1 MMLVCKIKFRVLIIF
16 SYLILIA
23 NISASDDPK
32 FVGTFQQ
39 GGLVL
44 GQLAEGE
51 TVSYKGKSLKIN
63 NKNQFLLGFGRNE
76 PYEVEIT
83 VHDQL
88 GERNIILNIAARDYA
103 IQKIEGVPQKTVNPS
118 KEHLNRIQQDAASVR
133 KARRLISNQDDFTAG
148 FIEPSSGPITGVYG
162 SQRFYN
168 GVPKSPHYGIDYAAP
183 IGTPVIAPAGGIIT
197 LVHNDMFYSGG
208 TLILDHG
215 HGLSSTFLH
224 LSQIL
229 VTQGQR
235 VTPGMVI
242 AKIGAS
248 GRATGPHLTS
258 APLCRLRARC
268 SSAPSLPVR
277 RRGRWSSRKGTAGS
291 RAIREH
297 E

>member
-16 SYLILIA
+16 SCLILTA

-76 PYEVEIT
+76 PSEVEIT

-88 GERNIILNIAARDYA
+88 GERNIVLNIAARDYA

-133 KARRLISNQDDFTAG
+133 QARRLISNQDDFTAG

-183 IGTPVIAPAGGIIT
+183 TGAPVIAPAGGIIT

-229 VTQGQR
+229 VAQGQR
-235 VTPGMVI
+235 VTQGMLI

-248 GRATGPHLTS
+248 GRATGPHLDWRMNWLDQRIDPQLVLQT
-258 APLCRLRARC
+258 
-268 SSAPSLPVR
+268 LPVQ
-277 RRGRWSSRKGTAGS
+277 K
-291 RAIREH
+291 
-297 E
+297 

>member
-1 MMLVCKIKFRVLIIF
+1 MLVCKIKFRVLIIF

-76 PYEVEIT
+76 PSEVEIT

-248 GRATGPHLTS
+248 GRATGPHLDWRMNWLDQRIDPQLVLQT
-258 APLCRLRARC
+258 
-268 SSAPSLPVR
+268 LPVQ
-277 RRGRWSSRKGTAGS
+277 K
-291 RAIREH
+291 
-297 E
+297 

>member
-1 MMLVCKIKFRVLIIF
+1 MLVCKIKFRVLTIF
-16 SYLILIA
+16 SCLILSA

-76 PYEVEIT
+76 PSEVEIT

-88 GERNIILNIAARDYA
+88 GERNIVLNIAARDYV

-133 KARRLISNQDDFTAG
+133 QARRLISNQDDFTAG

-183 IGTPVIAPAGGIIT
+183 TGAPVIAPAGGIIT

-229 VTQGQR
+229 VAQGQR
-235 VTPGMVI
+235 VTPGMLI

-248 GRATGPHLTS
+248 GRATGPHLDWRMNWLDQRIDPQLVLQT
-258 APLCRLRARC
+258 
-268 SSAPSLPVR
+268 LPVQ
-277 RRGRWSSRKGTAGS
+277 K
-291 RAIREH
+291 
-297 E
+297 

>member
-16 SYLILIA
+16 SCLILIA

-76 PYEVEIT
+76 PSEVEIT

-88 GERNIILNIAARDYA
+88 GERNIVLNIAARDYA

-248 GRATGPHLTS
+248 GRATGPHLDWRMNWLDQRIDPQLVLQT
-258 APLCRLRARC
+258 
-268 SSAPSLPVR
+268 LPVQ
-277 RRGRWSSRKGTAGS
+277 K
-291 RAIREH
+291 
-297 E
+297 

>member
-76 PYEVEIT
+76 PSEVEIT

-103 IQKIEGVPQKTVNPS
+103 IQKIEGVSQKTVNPS

-248 GRATGPHLTS
+248 GRATGPHLDWRMNWLDQRID
-258 APLCRLRARC
+258 PQLVLRT
-268 SSAPSLPVR
+268 LPVQ
-277 RRGRWSSRKGTAGS
+277 K
-291 RAIREH
+291 
-297 E
+297 

>member
-1 MMLVCKIKFRVLIIF
+1 MMLVCKIKFRVLTIF
-16 SYLILIA
+16 SCFILSA

-32 FVGTFQQ
+32 FVGTFEQ

-76 PYEVEIT
+76 SSKVEIT

-88 GERNIILNIAARDYA
+88 GQRNIVLNIAARDYA

-133 KARRLISNQDDFTAG
+133 QARRLISNQDDFTAG

-183 IGTPVIAPAGGIIT
+183 TGAPVIAPAGGIIT

-229 VTQGQR
+229 VAQGQR

-248 GRATGPHLTS
+248 GRATGPHLDWRMNWLDQRIDPQLVLQT
-258 APLCRLRARC
+258 
-268 SSAPSLPVR
+268 LPVQ
-277 RRGRWSSRKGTAGS
+277 K
-291 RAIREH
+291 
-297 E
+297 

>member
-1 MMLVCKIKFRVLIIF
+1 MLVCKIKFRVLIIF

-76 PYEVEIT
+76 PSEVEIT

-88 GERNIILNIAARDYA
+88 GERNISLNIAARDYA

-248 GRATGPHLTS
+248 GRATGPHLDWRMNWLDQRIDPQLVLQT
-258 APLCRLRARC
+258 
-268 SSAPSLPVR
+268 LPVQ
-277 RRGRWSSRKGTAGS
+277 K
-291 RAIREH
+291 
-297 E
+297 

>member
-1 MMLVCKIKFRVLIIF
+1 MMLVCKIKFRVLTIF
-16 SYLILIA
+16 SSLILSA

-32 FVGTFQQ
+32 FVGTFEQ

-76 PYEVEIT
+76 PSEVEIT

-88 GERNIILNIAARDYA
+88 GERNIVLNIAARDYA

-133 KARRLISNQDDFTAG
+133 QARRLISNQDDFTAG

-183 IGTPVIAPAGGIIT
+183 TGAPVIAPAAGIIT
-197 LVHNDMFYSGG
+197 LVHSDMFYSGG

-229 VTQGQR
+229 VAQGQR
-235 VTPGMVI
+235 VTPGMLI

-248 GRATGPHLTS
+248 GRATGPHLDWRMNWLDQRIDPQLVLQT
-258 APLCRLRARC
+258 
-268 SSAPSLPVR
+268 LPVQ
-277 RRGRWSSRKGTAGS
+277 K
-291 RAIREH
+291 
-297 E
+297 

>member
-16 SYLILIA
+16 SCLILTA

-76 PYEVEIT
+76 PHEVEIT

-133 KARRLISNQDDFTAG
+133 QARRLISNQDDFTAG

-183 IGTPVIAPAGGIIT
+183 TGAPVIAPAGGIIT

-248 GRATGPHLTS
+248 GRATGPHLDWRMNWLDQRIDPQLVLQT
-258 APLCRLRARC
+258 
-268 SSAPSLPVR
+268 LPVQ
-277 RRGRWSSRKGTAGS
+277 K
-291 RAIREH
+291 
-297 E
+297 

>member
-76 PYEVEIT
+76 PSEVEIT

-197 LVHNDMFYSGG
+197 LVHNDMFCSGG

-248 GRATGPHLTS
+248 GRATGPHLDWRMNWLDQRIDPQLVLQT
-258 APLCRLRARC
+258 
-268 SSAPSLPVR
+268 LPVQ
-277 RRGRWSSRKGTAGS
+277 K
-291 RAIREH
+291 
-297 E
+297 

>member
-1 MMLVCKIKFRVLIIF
+1 M
-16 SYLILIA
+16 
-23 NISASDDPK
+23 
-32 FVGTFQQ
+32 
-39 GGLVL
+39 
-44 GQLAEGE
+44 
-51 TVSYKGKSLKIN
+51 
-63 NKNQFLLGFGRNE
+63 
-76 PYEVEIT
+76 
-83 VHDQL
+83 
-88 GERNIILNIAARDYA
+88 NIAARDYV

-133 KARRLISNQDDFTAG
+133 QARRLISNQDDFTAG

-183 IGTPVIAPAGGIIT
+183 TGAPVIAPAGGIIT

-229 VTQGQR
+229 VAQGQR

-248 GRATGPHLTS
+248 GRATGPHLDWRMNWLDQRIDPQLVLQT
-258 APLCRLRARC
+258 
-268 SSAPSLPVR
+268 LPVQ
-277 RRGRWSSRKGTAGS
+277 K
-291 RAIREH
+291 
-297 E
+297 

>member
-1 MMLVCKIKFRVLIIF
+1 MLVHQTKFRVLFIV
-16 SYLILIA
+16 SCLILSA
-23 NISASDDPK
+23 TISASDDPK
-32 FVGTFQQ
+32 FIGTFEQ

-44 GQLAEGE
+44 GQLAEDQ

-76 PYEVEIT
+76 SSTVEII
-83 VHDQL
+83 VSDKSGQK
-88 GERNIILNIAARDYA
+88 NIVLNIAARDYA

-133 KARRLISNQDDFTAG
+133 QARQLISDKDDFTAG
-148 FIEPSSGPITGVYG
+148 FIEPSNGPITGVYG

-183 IGTPVIAPAGGIIT
+183 TGTPVVAPAAGIIT

-242 AKIGAS
+242 AKIGES
-248 GRATGPHLTS
+248 GRATGPHLDWRMNWLDQRIDPQLVLQT
-258 APLCRLRARC
+258 
-268 SSAPSLPVR
+268 LPVQ
-277 RRGRWSSRKGTAGS
+277 K
-291 RAIREH
+291 
-297 E
+297 

>member
-76 PYEVEIT
+76 PSEVEIT

-103 IQKIEGVPQKTVNPS
+103 IQKIEGVSQKTVNPS

-197 LVHNDMFYSGG
+197 LVYNDMFYSGG

-248 GRATGPHLTS
+248 GRATGPHLDWRMNWLDQRIDPQLVLQT
-258 APLCRLRARC
+258 
-268 SSAPSLPVR
+268 LPVQ
-277 RRGRWSSRKGTAGS
+277 K
-291 RAIREH
+291 
-297 E
+297 

>member
-1 MMLVCKIKFRVLIIF
+1 MMLVCKIKFRVLTIF
-16 SYLILIA
+16 SSLILSA

-32 FVGTFQQ
+32 FVGTFEQ

-76 PYEVEIT
+76 PSEVEIT

-88 GERNIILNIAARDYA
+88 GQRNIVLNIAARDYA

-118 KEHLNRIQQDAASVR
+118 EEHLNRIQQDAASVR
-133 KARRLISNQDDFTAG
+133 QARRLISNQDDFTAG

-183 IGTPVIAPAGGIIT
+183 TGAPVIAPAGGIIT

-229 VTQGQR
+229 VAQGQR

-248 GRATGPHLTS
+248 GRATGPHLDWRMNWLDQRIDPQLVLQT
-258 APLCRLRARC
+258 
-268 SSAPSLPVR
+268 LPVQ
-277 RRGRWSSRKGTAGS
+277 K
-291 RAIREH
+291 
-297 E
+297 